1 MQHENTAATL
11 RARERRREA
20 GLGQPAGGGR
30 AHRSSLPRGV
40 PGREAA
46 GEPAEPALPDGE
58 PPAPPPAAELLED
71 VFSVSC
77 SFIGFIPSLST
88 LTGDGLRPLEPGA
101 AHEAE
106 PLYCS
111 LGGIPRR
118 LGRHALD
125 QGQHGTPL
133 HQLLPAANRVDS
145 APALAPLPFRS
156 FATDRTLRVD
166 T

>member
-20 GLGQPAGGGR
+20 GLGEPAGGGR

-40 PGREAA
+40 PGREAP

-58 PPAPPPAAELLED
+58 PPAPPAAELLED
-71 VFSVSC
+71 VSVSC
-77 SFIGFIPSLST
+77 SFIGLIPSLST
-88 LTGDGLRPLEPGA
+88 LTGEGLRPLEPGA

-118 LGRHALD
+118 LGRHAL
-125 QGQHGTPL
+125 QGHTPL
-133 HQLLPAANRVDS
+133 S
-145 APALAPLPFRS
+145 APRPGPLS
-156 FATDRTLRVD
+156 THHDVLVRV
-166 T
+166 